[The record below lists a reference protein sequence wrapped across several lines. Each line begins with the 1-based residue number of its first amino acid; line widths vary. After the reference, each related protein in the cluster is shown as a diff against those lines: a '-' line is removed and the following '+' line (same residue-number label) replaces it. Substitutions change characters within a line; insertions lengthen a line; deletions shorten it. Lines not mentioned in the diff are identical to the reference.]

1 MTTKQG
7 EKITEYYAWIVTE
20 TDGTEGVP
28 ALFIDNTWYPA
39 ATVRLENMQLPR
51 IKTQIKKL
59 REMGFPVKLVK
70 FHNMEVLEVLVP
82 MTEDAA
88 NHE

>member
-1 MTTKQG
+1 MTNKQG
-7 EKITEYYAWIVTE
+7 DKITEYYAWIVTE
-20 TDGTEGVP
+20 ADGTEGVP

-39 ATVRLENMQLPR
+39 ATVRLENMQSPR

-70 FHNMEVLEVLVP
+70 FHNMEVLEILEP
-82 MTEDAA
+82 MQKDPD
-88 NHE
+88 NHG